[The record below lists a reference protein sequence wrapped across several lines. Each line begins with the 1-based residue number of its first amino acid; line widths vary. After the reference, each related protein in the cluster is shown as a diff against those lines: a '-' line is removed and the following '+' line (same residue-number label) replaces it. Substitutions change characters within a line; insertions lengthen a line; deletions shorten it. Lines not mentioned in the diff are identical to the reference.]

1 MSLQLRT
8 EAPVELE
15 LHPLSDVIGVE
26 IRGVDLRE
34 KLNAATV
41 HAIQHAWLEHCVIV
55 IRNQSLSD
63 GDLVRFSRNFGELAM
78 SPNMAWQPE
87 EGRVHP
93 EIFVISNV
101 VENGHPIGFLGDT
114 EVDWHTDLCH
124 TVLPPKATTLHAREI
139 PEDGSGDTGYM
150 NMYAMLE
157 ALPSGLR
164 RGIDGLQLKHEAGH
178 TLQGEVRLGLDEG
191 KVRSIEDAPGP
202 VHPLVRTHP
211 ETDRKAIYLGR
222 QYNGEYRAA
231 CVIGMSRPESDS
243 LLDEIWESVRLEAH
257 VWYHHWQV
265 GDVIMW
271 DNRCVMHRRGP
282 FDSKMRRILY
292 RTQIE
297 DTERPF

>member
-1 MSLQLRT
+1 
-8 EAPVELE
+8 
-15 LHPLSDVIGVE
+15 
-26 IRGVDLRE
+26 
-34 KLNAATV
+34 
-41 HAIQHAWLEHCVIV
+41 
-55 IRNQSLSD
+55 
-63 GDLVRFSRNFGELAM
+63 
-78 SPNMAWQPE
+78 
-87 EGRVHP
+87 
-93 EIFVISNV
+93 
-101 VENGHPIGFLGDT
+101 
-114 EVDWHTDLCH
+114 
-124 TVLPPKATTLHAREI
+124 
-139 PEDGSGDTGYM
+139 M

-243 LLDEIWESVRLEAH
+243 LLDEIWESVRMEAH

-282 FDSKMRRILY
+282 FDSKMRRILH